1 MAAPEAPT
9 APAPEAAPK
18 KRGRP
23 PKLKPQA
30 FVFIGDPNAP
40 KTSPETITAYGC
52 TFALD
57 GDAVEV
63 SAEHVDKLDGNS
75 HFKRG

>member
-1 MAAPEAPT
+1 MTAPEAQT
-9 APAPEAAPK
+9 ETAPEAAPK

-23 PKLKPQA
+23 AKPKSQA

-52 TFALD
+52 TFALN

-63 SAEHVDKLDGNS
+63 PAEHAAKLDGNS